1 MRKLNY
7 ETIEFELREDGIG
20 ILTLNRPKRMNA
32 ISVQFVEDVNSLF
45 DDLMTN
51 LDCRVVIMRGT
62 LEGKAFCAGLDIK
75 EAPLLGSKRVP
86 EAYKKFKHIDVP
98 ELVKRTLYWQNRM
111 AQIVVK
117 MRKTSQPIIALIHGP
132 ATGGGFTFAM
142 AADVRLVSEAGRFSI
157 GAINIGMSGGD
168 LGGAYFLP
176 RLIGMSRAAELMY
189 TGRYLGAEEA
199 EKIGFVL
206 KVVEEDKL
214 LDSALELAGEML
226 TKSPLGL
233 RMTKEAINMTLD
245 TPSLETMINLD
256 NRAQTLCTTSKDFTA
271 SMQAFIE
278 KKEPKFPLR

>member
-20 ILTLNRPKRMNA
+20 ILTFNRPERLNA
-32 ISVQFVEDVNSLF
+32 ISVQFVEDMNALL
-45 DDLMTN
+45 DDLMIN
-51 LDCRVVIMRGT
+51 LDCRVVIMRG
-62 LEGKAFCAGLDIK
+62 LGRAFCAGLDIK
-75 EAPLLGSKRVP
+75 EAPLLSGRKVP
-86 EAYKKFKHIDVP
+86 EAYRKFKHVDVK
-98 ELVKRTLYWQNRM
+98 EQVKRSLYWQNRM
-111 AQIVVK
+111 AQIVIK
-117 MRKTSQPIIALIHGP
+117 MRKISQPIIALIQGP

-142 AADVRLVSEAGRFSI
+142 AADIRFASEAGRFSI

-176 RLIGMSRAAELMY
+176 RLIGMSRAAEIMY
-189 TGRYLGAEEA
+189 TGRYLGAIEA

-206 KVVEEDKL
+206 KMVEEDKL
-214 LDSALELAGEML
+214 LDAALDLASEML

-256 NRAQTLCTTSKDFTA
+256 NRGQTLCTTSKDFTT
-271 SMQAFIE
+271 SMQAFME

>member
-7 ETIEFELREDGIG
+7 ETIKFEIREDGIG

-32 ISVQFVEDVNSLF
+32 ISVQFVEDMNSLF
-45 DDLMTN
+45 DDLMIN
-51 LDCRVVIMRGT
+51 LDCRVVIMKG
-62 LEGKAFCAGLDIK
+62 EGKAFCAGLDIK
-75 EAPLLGSKRVP
+75 EAPLLSGRKVP
-86 EAYKKFKHIDVP
+86 EAYRKFKHVDVT
-98 ELVKRTLYWQNRM
+98 EQVKRTLYWQNRM
-111 AQIVVK
+111 AQIVIK
-117 MRKTSQPIIALIHGP
+117 MRKISQPIIVLIQGP

-142 AADVRLVSEAGRFSI
+142 AADIRFASEAGRFSI

-176 RLIGMSRAAELMY
+176 RLIGMSRAAEIMY

-256 NRAQTLCTTSKDFTA
+256 NRAQTLCTTSKDFTT

>member
-7 ETIEFELREDGIG
+7 ETIDFELREDGIG
-20 ILTLNRPKRMNA
+20 ILTLNRPERLNA
-32 ISVQFVEDVNSLF
+32 ISVQFVEDMNSLL
-45 DDLMTN
+45 DDLMIN
-51 LDCRVVIMRGT
+51 LDCRVVIMRG
-62 LEGKAFCAGLDIK
+62 LGRAFCAGLDIK
-75 EAPLLGSKRVP
+75 EAPLLSGRKVP
-86 EAYKKFKHIDVP
+86 EAYRKFKHIDVT
-98 ELVKRTLYWQNRM
+98 EQVKRTLYWQNRM

-117 MRKTSQPIIALIHGP
+117 MRKISQPIIALIQGP

-142 AADVRLVSEAGRFSI
+142 AADVRFASEAGRFSI

-176 RLIGMSRAAELMY
+176 RLIGMSRAAEIMY

-206 KVVEEDKL
+206 KVVKEDEL
-214 LDSALELAGEML
+214 LDSALELASEML

-245 TPSLETMINLD
+245 TPSLETMISLD
-256 NRAQTLCTTSKDFTA
+256 NRAQTLCTTSKDFTT